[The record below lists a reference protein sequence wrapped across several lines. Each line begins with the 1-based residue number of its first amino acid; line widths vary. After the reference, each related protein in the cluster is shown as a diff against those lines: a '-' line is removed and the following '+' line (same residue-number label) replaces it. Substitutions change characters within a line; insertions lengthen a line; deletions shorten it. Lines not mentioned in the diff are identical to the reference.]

1 MELNE
6 RVFGPGW
13 PSALLATNRKER
25 NEVKLELTWK
35 LASSEPF

>member
-13 PSALLATNRKER
+13 LAKNRKER
-25 NEVKLELTWK
+25 NEVKMELTWNGNGK
-35 LASSEPF
+35 E